1 MKGTRRRRAAT
12 RLTKPQQPATLT
24 IAAASGPCRP
34 ASSESVAAF
43 DRTRWPAPAAAF
55 IGMGIMTPMLGIGR
69 EKLGQTR
76 SLMPHHPMPTY
87 AFYMT
92 RFDWQRNDRC
102 VTSVCHLWRGDRSD
116 QRFRRDDHAE

>member
-1 MKGTRRRRAAT
+1 
-12 RLTKPQQPATLT
+12 
-24 IAAASGPCRP
+24 
-34 ASSESVAAF
+34 VAAF

-76 SLMPHHPMPTY
+76 SLMPHHSVPTY
-87 AFYMT
+87 AFCMT

-102 VTSVCHLWRGDRSD
+102 VTSVCHLGRGDRSD
-116 QRFRRDDHAE
+116 QRFRKDDHAE